1 MKRRLC
7 ALAAVLAL
15 VMTMTVHA
23 APARTPRP
31 NGSLTFNGTTATCST
46 TLSDYG
52 KELDVELQLWQ
63 GSTLVASWP
72 ASGTSKVS
80 VEGTCQVTKGQTY
93 SLVVTGTAG
102 SSDFS
107 ITLATKTC

>member
-1 MKRRLC
+1 MKRSIC

-46 TLSDYG
+46 SFLS
-52 KELDVELQLWQ
+52 
-63 GSTLVASWP
+63 
-72 ASGTSKVS
+72 
-80 VEGTCQVTKGQTY
+80 
-93 SLVVTGTAG
+93 
-102 SSDFS
+102 
-107 ITLATKTC
+107 

>member
-7 ALAAVLAL
+7 ALAAVLVL
-15 VMTMTVHA
+15 VMTMTAHA

-63 GSTLVASWP
+63 GSTLVAS
-72 ASGTSKVS
+72 SKVS

>member
-1 MKRRLC
+1 MKRRIC
-7 ALAAVLAL
+7 ALAAVLVL
-15 VMTMTVHA
+15 VMTMTAHA
-23 APARTPRP
+23 APARAPRP
-31 NGSLTFNGTTATCST
+31 NGSLIFNGTTATCST
-46 TLSDYG
+46 TLSDFG
-52 KELDVELQLWQ
+52 KEIDVELQLWQ

-80 VEGTCQVTKGQTY
+80 VEGTCRVTKGQTY

-102 SSDFS
+102 NSDFS

>member
-15 VMTMTVHA
+15 IMTMTVHA

-31 NGSLTFNGTTATCST
+31 QNYLSFNGTTATCST

-52 KELDVELQLWQ
+52 KEIDVELQLWQ

-72 ASGTSKVS
+72 ASGTSKIS

>member
-1 MKRRLC
+1 MKRSIC
-7 ALAAVLAL
+7 ALAAVLVL

-23 APARTPRP
+23 APARTTRPR
-31 NGSLTFNGTTATCST
+31 NTLTFNGTTATCST

-52 KELDVELQLWQ
+52 KELDVELQLWH

-72 ASGTSKVS
+72 ASGTSKIS

-93 SLVVTGTAG
+93 SLVVIGTAG

>member
-93 SLVVTGTAG
+93 SLLVTGTVGGQAYT
-102 SSDFS
+102 S
-107 ITLATKTC
+107 APVTKTC

>member
-7 ALAAVLAL
+7 ALAAVLVL
-15 VMTMTVHA
+15 VMTMTAHA

-31 NGSLTFNGTTATCST
+31 NGSLTFSGTTATCST

-52 KELDVELQLWQ
+52 KEIDVELQLWQ

-72 ASGTSKVS
+72 ASGTSKIS

-93 SLVVTGTAG
+93 SLLVTGTVGGQAYT
-102 SSDFS
+102 SPSV
-107 ITLATKTC
+107 TKTC

>member
-7 ALAAVLAL
+7 ALAAVLVL
-15 VMTMTVHA
+15 VMTMTAHA
-23 APARTPRP
+23 APARAPRP

-63 GSTLVASWP
+63 GSTLIASWP
-72 ASGTSKVS
+72 ASGTSKIS

-93 SLVVTGTAG
+93 SLVVTGTSG

>member
-7 ALAAVLAL
+7 ALAAVLVL
-15 VMTMTVHA
+15 VMTMTAHA

>member
-1 MKRRLC
+1 MKRRIC

-52 KELDVELQLWQ
+52 KEIDVELQLWQ

-72 ASGTSKVS
+72 ASGTSKIS

>member
-7 ALAAVLAL
+7 ALAAVLVL
-15 VMTMTVHA
+15 VMTMTAHA
-23 APARTPRP
+23 APARAPRP

-52 KELDVELQLWQ
+52 KEIDVELQLWR

-72 ASGTSKVS
+72 ASGTSKIS